1 VSFWRDLLGI
11 GAPRLTGEQRERLRA
26 WRALPE
32 PDLDLA
38 MPLLRSV
45 VVDVEAS
52 GLDLFRDRLIAIG
65 AVAIRDSRIEYA
77 DSFHVVLRQAVA
89 SEDANILLHGIGGSE
104 QTGGEPPVEAL
115 LAFLEFCGKAPL
127 VGYHSPF
134 DEIMLDKAMRRHLG
148 VAFKRSW
155 LDLSWLAPVL
165 QPERAKT
172 CKSLDAWLAAFGIAN
187 VQRHDALADALATA
201 QLLQVLK
208 HHGDARGMRSAAA
221 LIEAARS
228 QEWLVK
234 TRK

>member
-1 VSFWRDLLGI
+1 MSFWQRLLHG
-11 GAPRLTGEQRERLRA
+11 GPTQLSVEQRDRVEA
-26 WRALPE
+26 WRVLPE

-65 AVAIRDSRIEYA
+65 AIAIRDSRIDYA
-77 DSFHVVLRQAVA
+77 DSFHVVLRQNVA
-89 SEDANILLHGIGGSE
+89 SADANILVHGIGGSE
-104 QTGGEPPVEAL
+104 QTGGEPPAEAL
-115 LAFLEFCGKAPL
+115 LAFLEFCGKSPL

-134 DEIMLDKAMRRHLG
+134 DEIMLDKSMRRYLG
-148 VAFKRSW
+148 IAFKRNW

-165 QPERAKT
+165 LPERAKS
-172 CKSLDAWLAAFGIAN
+172 CKSLDAWLDAFGIVN
-187 VQRHDALADALATA
+187 VKRHDALADALATA

-208 HHGDARGMRSAAA
+208 YNGDLQGQHSAAA

-228 QEWLVK
+228 QEWLAK

>member
-1 VSFWRDLLGI
+1 MSLWRRLLGI
-11 GAPRLTGEQRERLRA
+11 GSPRLNEEQHERLRA

-38 MPLLRSV
+38 MPLLRAV

-52 GLDLFRDRLIAIG
+52 GLNLFRDRLIAIG
-65 AVAIRDSRIEYA
+65 AVGVRDGRIEYA
-77 DSFHVVLRQAVA
+77 DSFHVVLRQDVA
-89 SEDANILLHGIGGSE
+89 SEDANILLHGIGGTE
-104 QTGGEPPVEAL
+104 QTGGEPPAEAL

-134 DEIMLDKAMRRHLG
+134 DEIMLDKAMRRYLDI
-148 VAFKRSW
+148 AFKRSW

-165 QPERAKT
+165 LPERAKS
-172 CKSLDAWLAAFGIAN
+172 CKSLDAWLEAFGIVN

-208 HHGDARGMRSAAA
+208 YHGEAQGQRSVAA

-228 QEWLVK
+228 QEWLAK
-234 TRK
+234 TRR